1 MQVKRGE
8 LGGGGPAGARG
19 PGPCLLPRVASTPG
33 WSMWKAMAF
42 RPGQAPPGAPAG
54 WTLST
59 SSLPH
64 STGAHPGGLPH
75 DVPQPLVCLRD
86 GGQRT
91 GPGGEPAIPGLSGG
105 RHPGS
110 ASGRLEGG
118 GGDREGRAQGRGT
131 PGAALGAGFALI
143 PPSTEH
149 EEGRWLTVGLC
160 CSRVDLEFLPT
171 TQSGR
176 LVSASCCFLCSG
188 RTVLTLAGGQ
198 VLVCL
203 AAGWTTARV
212 LGSGGCLPRFPTLSR
227 VSSLV
232 LSKARSVQTQPG
244 PLAAGPSAPQGGTCS
259 EGPGELVKFRC

>member
-1 MQVKRGE
+1 MAGSGGGGVEQGVGKGMQVKRGE

-42 RPGQAPPGAPAG
+42 RPGQAPHGAPAG

-75 DVPQPLVCLRD
+75 DVPQPLVRLRD

-118 GGDREGRAQGRGT
+118 VGT
-131 PGAALGAGFALI
+131 GKDVP
-143 PPSTEH
+143 
-149 EEGRWLTVGLC
+149 
-160 CSRVDLEFLPT
+160 
-171 TQSGR
+171 
-176 LVSASCCFLCSG
+176 
-188 RTVLTLAGGQ
+188 
-198 VLVCL
+198 
-203 AAGWTTARV
+203 
-212 LGSGGCLPRFPTLSR
+212 
-227 VSSLV
+227 
-232 LSKARSVQTQPG
+232 KAE
-244 PLAAGPSAPQGGTCS
+244 APQG
-259 EGPGELVKFRC
+259 PPWVLALP